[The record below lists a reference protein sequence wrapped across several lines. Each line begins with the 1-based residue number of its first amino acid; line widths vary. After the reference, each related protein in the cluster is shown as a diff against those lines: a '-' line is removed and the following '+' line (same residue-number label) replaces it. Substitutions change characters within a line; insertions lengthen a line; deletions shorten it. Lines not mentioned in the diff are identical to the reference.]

1 LARFKAA
8 GARATVAWAMNQQQK
23 VARLKQEGRDT
34 SQREGTAEG
43 GRPGNQAIP
52 SSSVSDAAAS
62 QVQVTA
68 PHPPASPEVSWEQL
82 SQFALIGIGLVV
94 GIAAFY
100 FARSILMPVLAA
112 TIIGITLS
120 PIQKHAEK
128 YRIPPIFTGVA
139 LVLLFCGGLWLAI
152 TLTAGPLTEWFMRA
166 PELGDII
173 KDKMRMLDR
182 PLAMLRE
189 LQNALTGVTGS
200 SKATVAVEPS
210 PTQIAQQALFIITP
224 ALTELVVF
232 FGTLLFLLVGITR
245 MRRQLIVF
253 FSTRDARLTVVR
265 IWNDIEENLITYL
278 ATVTIINLGLGAA
291 TAALLFVLGF
301 PNPLA
306 FGILIAVLN
315 YVPYIGAAIFV
326 AILFVVGLIALPTLG
341 AALLAPALF
350 VAIATVEGQFITPA
364 VVGHRLTM
372 SPFLVFLALAF
383 WAWLWGPL
391 GAFLATPF
399 LIVSL
404 VVIGHL
410 FPRQENGA
418 LPG

>member
-1 LARFKAA
+1 
-8 GARATVAWAMNQQQK
+8 MNQQQK
-23 VARLKQEGRDT
+23 VARLKEEGRGALQADN
-34 SQREGTAEG
+34 RPEAGRRNGNHG
-43 GRPGNQAIP
+43 GA
-52 SSSVSDAAAS
+52 SSGVSEAAAS
-62 QVQVTA
+62 QVQVTDA
-68 PHPPASPEVSWEQL
+68 HPPASTALSWEAL
-82 SQFALIGIGLVV
+82 SQFALVGIGFVV
-94 GIAAFY
+94 AIAALY
-100 FARSILMPVLAA
+100 FARSILMPVMAA
-112 TIIGITLS
+112 VIIGITLS

-128 YRIPPIFTGVA
+128 YSIPPVLTAMA
-139 LVLLFCGGLWLAI
+139 LVLVFCGGLWLAI
-152 TLTAGPLTEWFMRA
+152 TLAAGPLTDWVAKA
-166 PELGDII
+166 PELGAIL
-173 KDKMRMLDR
+173 KEKMQLLDR
-182 PLAMLRE
+182 PLAMLRG
-189 LQNALTGVTGS
+189 LQDALAGAVGGP
-200 SKATVAVEPS
+200 KPTVSVETS
-210 PTQIAQQALFIITP
+210 PTQIAQQALIIITP
-224 ALTELVVF
+224 ALTELVIF

-253 FSTRDARLTVVR
+253 FSSRDARLTVVR
-265 IWNDIEENLITYL
+265 IWNDIEQNLITYL
-278 ATVTIINLGLGAA
+278 ATVTVINLGLGAV
-291 TAALLFVLGF
+291 TAGLLFVLGF
-301 PNPLA
+301 PNPVA

-341 AALLAPALF
+341 GALLAPALF

-404 VVIGHL
+404 VVIAHL
-410 FPRQENGA
+410 FPREENSA

>member
-1 LARFKAA
+1 M
-8 GARATVAWAMNQQQK
+8 AMNQQQK
-23 VARLKQEGRDT
+23 VAHLKQERRSTPSSQGTADGGRNGNDT
-34 SQREGTAEG
+34 S
-43 GRPGNQAIP
+43 P
-52 SSSVSDAAAS
+52 SLSVSEAAAS

-68 PHPPASPEVSWEQL
+68 PHPPATTEVSWEQL
-82 SQFALIGIGLVV
+82 SQFALIVIGCVV

-120 PIQKHAEK
+120 PIQKYVEK
-128 YRIPPIFTGVA
+128 YRIPPILTGVV
-139 LVLLFCGGLWLAI
+139 LVLTFCGGLWLAA
-152 TLTAGPLTEWFMRA
+152 TLAIGPLTDWVTRA
-166 PELGDII
+166 PELSGMI
-173 KDKMRMLDR
+173 KDKVQLLDR
-182 PLAMLRE
+182 PLALLRE
-189 LQNALTGVTGS
+189 LQNALAGVAGGPTP
-200 SKATVAVEPS
+200 TVAVEVS
-210 PTQIAQQALFIITP
+210 PAQIAQQALFLITP
-224 ALTELVVF
+224 ALTELVIF
-232 FGTLLFLLVGITR
+232 FGTLLFLLVSITR
-245 MRRQLIVF
+245 IRRQLIVF

-278 ATVTIINLGLGAA
+278 ATVTAINLGLGAV
-291 TAALLFVLGF
+291 TAGLLFVLGF

-341 AALLAPALF
+341 GALLAPALF
-350 VAIATVEGQFITPA
+350 VAIATVEGQLITPA
-364 VVGHRLTM
+364 IVGHRLTM

-410 FPRQENGA
+410 FPRKENGA

>member
-1 LARFKAA
+1 
-8 GARATVAWAMNQQQK
+8 MNQQQK
-23 VARLKQEGRDT
+23 VARLKPEGRGT
-34 SQREGTAEG
+34 SQRDNALDAE
-43 GRPGNQAIP
+43 RNGNRAIP
-52 SSSVSDAAAS
+52 ASSVSEAAAS

-68 PHPPASPEVSWEQL
+68 PEPPSSAEVSWEEL
-82 SQFALIGIGLVV
+82 SQFALIGIGFVV
-94 GIAAFY
+94 AIAAFY

-120 PIQKHAEK
+120 PVQKYAER
-128 YRIPPIFTGVA
+128 YRIPPIVTGVA
-139 LVLLFCGGLWLAI
+139 LVALFCGGLWLGI
-152 TLTAGPLTEWFMRA
+152 TLAAAPLTAWVARA
-166 PELGDII
+166 PELSGMI
-173 KDKMRMLDR
+173 KGKLQLLDR
-182 PLAMLRE
+182 PLAVLRE
-189 LQNALTGVTGS
+189 LQSALAGVTGGP
-200 SKATVAVEPS
+200 KPTVAVE
-210 PTQIAQQALFIITP
+210 TNLAQIAQQALFIITP
-224 ALTELVVF
+224 ALTELVIF

-253 FSTRDARLTVVR
+253 FSSRDTRLTVVR
-265 IWNDIEENLITYL
+265 IWNDVEQNLIAYL
-278 ATVTIINLGLGAA
+278 ATVTIINLGLGVV
-291 TAALLFVLGF
+291 TAGLLYVLGF

-306 FGILIAVLN
+306 FGVLISVLN

-341 AALLAPALF
+341 GALLAPALF
-350 VAIATVEGQFITPA
+350 VAIATIEGQFITPA
-364 VVGHRLTM
+364 IVGHRLTM

-399 LIVSL
+399 LIVCL

-410 FPRQENGA
+410 FPRNDNGA

>member
-1 LARFKAA
+1 
-8 GARATVAWAMNQQQK
+8 MNQQQK
-23 VARLKQEGRDT
+23 VARLKPEGRGT
-34 SQREGTAEG
+34 SQRDEAPDA
-43 GRPGNQAIP
+43 GRSGNRAIP
-52 SSSVSDAAAS
+52 ASSVSEAAAS

-68 PHPPASPEVSWEQL
+68 PEPPSSAEVSWDEL
-82 SQFALIGIGLVV
+82 SQFALIGIGFVV
-94 GIAAFY
+94 AIAAFY

-120 PIQKHAEK
+120 PIQKHAER
-128 YRIPPIFTGVA
+128 YRIPPIVTGVA
-139 LVLLFCGGLWLAI
+139 LMLLLCGGLWLGIVLA
-152 TLTAGPLTEWFMRA
+152 ADPLTEWVARA
-166 PELGDII
+166 PELGGLL
-173 KDKMRMLDR
+173 KEKLQLLDR

-189 LQNALTGVTGS
+189 LQNAVSGAAGAAGVA
-200 SKATVAVEPS
+200 KPIVAVETS
-210 PTQIAQQALFIITP
+210 PAQIAQQALFIITP
-224 ALTELVVF
+224 ALTELVIF

-253 FSTRDARLTVVR
+253 FSSRDARLAVVR
-265 IWNDIEENLITYL
+265 IWNDVEQNLIAYL
-278 ATVTIINLGLGAA
+278 ATVTIINLGLGVV
-291 TAALLFVLGF
+291 TAGLLYVLGF
-301 PNPLA
+301 PNPIA
-306 FGILIAVLN
+306 FGILISVLN

-341 AALLAPALF
+341 GAVLAPALF
-350 VAIATVEGQFITPA
+350 VAIATIEGQLITPA
-364 VVGHRLTM
+364 IVGHRLTM

-399 LIVSL
+399 LIVCL

-410 FPRQENGA
+410 FPRQDNGA